1 MLTCAFVIYIV
12 FICLYFIHLLH
23 LTRRPIVCGHL
34 TIFTRSCGRGL
45 DSVAS
50 SVVRALHWNR
60 RETDSILAWRKVYA
74 IPFLVDFRSGLIRF
88 LIEIFI
94 KTLQQIDITTSLIY
108 IHLSINLSLSKLTF
122 IWKTSLEK
130 SWASVDYSDCNS
142 FDLFQQRPLTFITS
156 YRAVDKEG
164 LGTRMTSDKSKTW
177 SCSVRLQAHF
187 PRK

>member
-34 TIFTRSCGRGL
+34 TIFTRSCGL

-108 IHLSINLSLSKLTF
+108 IHLSVNKF
-122 IWKTSLEK
+122 IPIKTHIYLK
-130 SWASVDYSDCNS
+130 NVA
-142 FDLFQQRPLTFITS
+142 
-156 YRAVDKEG
+156 
-164 LGTRMTSDKSKTW
+164 
-177 SCSVRLQAHF
+177 
-187 PRK
+187 